1 MKEVKAITH
10 RLSITSIDLFLLPLK
25 ALKRRVPMVGPT
37 RYPRPAHPSLSKFW
51 YREEAQLT
59 LLEVCDVKDDLLILT
74 HVAPP

>member
-1 MKEVKAITH
+1 MEEVKAITH

-37 RYPRPAHPSLSKFW
+37 RYPKPAHPSLSKFSH
-51 YREEAQLT
+51 REEAQLT
-59 LLEVCDVKDDLLILT
+59 MSELYMVTDDLLVLT